1 MLVDISGTNLGLLTF
16 LRTFDNRMAGRDLRA
31 QIDHGVWPSL
41 DLQRSD
47 ITGPNLAPEMLT

>member
-1 MLVDISGTNLGLLTF
+1 MLADISGTNLGLLTF

-31 QIDHGVWPSL
+31 QIDRRVWPSL